1 MKTRLAVGKVKEET
15 DVDRRRPKYNQNVSR
30 VEDIKKTA
38 AVGPKLKNNELGCN
52 NSNVHS
58 IQPKLKRDIV
68 LMRGGLKDKTGTP
81 KGIIN
86 ENLDKLYGVRGHIN
100 TDI

>member
-1 MKTRLAVGKVKEET
+1 MKEET
-15 DVDRRRPKYNQNVSR
+15 DVDRRRLKYDQNVPS
-30 VEDIKKTA
+30 VGEIKKTA
-38 AVGPKLKNNELGCN
+38 AVGPKFKNNELDCN

-58 IQPKLKRDIV
+58 IQPKLKRDTV
-68 LMRGGLKDKTGTP
+68 PMREGLKDKTGTP

-86 ENLDKLYGVRGHIN
+86 ENLNKLYGVRGHII